1 MTNVN
6 DGAIVTENVGKYL
19 PNAWGLYDMHGNAAE
34 WTLTA
39 YAPYPYA
46 ADGRDSGS
54 SDGPKVVRGGSFYD
68 RPLRARSAF
77 RLSYPPWQRVFNVGF
92 RIVCEAEINKVA
104 AK

>member
-1 MTNVN
+1 
-6 DGAIVTENVGKYL
+6 
-19 PNAWGLYDMHGNAAE
+19 MHGNAAE
-34 WTLTA
+34 WTLTT

-54 SDGPKVVRGGSFYD
+54 PDGPKVARGGSFYD

-77 RLSYPPWQRVFNVGF
+77 RLSYPPWQRIFNVGF
-92 RIVCEAEINKVA
+92 RVVCEADIKKIA